1 MQIKIGEKMADKTVQ
16 IPFVGKLYPSPDRV
30 TRIEAYEKDWSTLE
44 VGMLNLSKGMHQL
57 KVFRTAG
64 DPTAPFELKSVLIEK
79 L

>member
-1 MQIKIGEKMADKTVQ
+1 MTGKSVQ
-16 IPFVGKLYPSPDRV
+16 VPFTGKLYPSPDRV

-44 VGMLNLSKGMHQL
+44 VGTLNLSKGMHQL

-64 DPTAPFELKSVLIEK
+64 NPTAPFELKSVLIEK